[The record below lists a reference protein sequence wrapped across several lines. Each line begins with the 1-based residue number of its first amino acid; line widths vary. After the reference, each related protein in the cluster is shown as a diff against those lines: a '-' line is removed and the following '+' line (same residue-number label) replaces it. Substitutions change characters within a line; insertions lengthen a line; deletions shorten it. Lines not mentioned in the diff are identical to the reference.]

1 MIMNNQPKISL
12 TVTNSAKSKPWH
24 FHTKQG
30 KNKFVKPESN
40 KTQSW
45 EKQQ

>member
-1 MIMNNQPKISL
+1 MNNQPKTSL
-12 TVTNSAKSKPWH
+12 TVTNVAKSKVWH
-24 FHTKQG
+24 FLTKQG
-30 KNKFVKPESN
+30 KNKLVESMSN